1 MNINNADE
9 LKQTA
14 RGKGGV
20 DRKRGKKVGERRKR
34 EVESGIASF
43 LHCSCNGKLEINKT
57 YNSMTSGQPKQWAW
71 GGRGEKE
78 SQEEAG
84 ESRGEVRVVC

>member
-14 RGKGGV
+14 SGKGGE

-34 EVESGIASF
+34 EVESRIASF

-57 YNSMTSGQPKQWAW
+57 YNSMTSGQPKLCAW
-71 GGRGEKE
+71 GVEGRKGAKERQERVGE
-78 SQEEAG
+78 
-84 ESRGEVRVVC
+84 R